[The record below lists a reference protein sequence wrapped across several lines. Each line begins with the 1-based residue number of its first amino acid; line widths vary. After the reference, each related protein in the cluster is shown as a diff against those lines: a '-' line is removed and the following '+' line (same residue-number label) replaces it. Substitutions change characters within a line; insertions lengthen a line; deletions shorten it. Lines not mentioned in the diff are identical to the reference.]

1 MSKLIETYR
10 GAVYPWHCDHM
21 GHMNVMWYVGKFD
34 EATWHL
40 LSHVGL
46 TPKWLRDNDRG
57 MVAVDQRISYQ
68 RELLAGDVLVIR
80 SGVLEVSAKKIRF
93 FHEMRNAVS
102 EEIAAI
108 TLFVGLHLDTI
119 SRKSTAMPEEVA
131 LRARERIVA
140 YDLPW

>member
-1 MSKLIETYR
+1 
-10 GAVYPWHCDHM
+10 
-21 GHMNVMWYVGKFD
+21 MNVMWYVGKFD
-34 EATWHL
+34 EATWHF
-40 LSHVGL
+40 LSQVGL
-46 TPKWLRDNDRG
+46 TPKWLRDNNRG

-108 TLFVGLHLDTI
+108 TLFISLHLDTV

-131 LRARERIVA
+131 LRACERIVA

>member
-1 MSKLIETYR
+1 
-10 GAVYPWHCDHM
+10 M

-34 EATWHL
+34 EATWHF
-40 LSHVGL
+40 LSQVGL
-46 TPKWLRDNDRG
+46 TPKWLRDNNRG

-108 TLFVGLHLDTI
+108 TLFISLHLDTI

>member
-1 MSKLIETYR
+1 
-10 GAVYPWHCDHM
+10 M

-46 TPKWLRDNDRG
+46 TPKWLRDNNRG

>member
-1 MSKLIETYR
+1 
-10 GAVYPWHCDHM
+10 M

-34 EATWHL
+34 EATWHF
-40 LSHVGL
+40 LSQVGL
-46 TPKWLRDNDRG
+46 TPKWLRDNNRG

-80 SGVLEVSAKKIRF
+80 SGVLDVSAKKIRF

-108 TLFVGLHLDTI
+108 TLFISLHLDTV

>member
-1 MSKLIETYR
+1 
-10 GAVYPWHCDHM
+10 M

-34 EATWHL
+34 EATWHF
-40 LSHVGL
+40 LSQVGL
-46 TPKWLRDNDRG
+46 TPKWLRDNNRG

-80 SGVLEVSAKKIRF
+80 SGVLDVSAKKIRF

-108 TLFVGLHLDTI
+108 TLFISLHLDTV

-131 LRARERIVA
+131 LRACERIVA